1 MGQPAGRLGLAFA
14 VIALSGACGS
24 SSPATPKD
32 AGLVDRSATGT
43 VTEGCM
49 YVLGVSSCQTYT
61 GTQSEVTGEI
71 TACEKVYAGTEVASC
86 PTAGVLGTCVGIA
99 TGSLTET
106 TEIFYYQD
114 DAGILSLSDL
124 CDSAGGT
131 LAPSG

>member
-1 MGQPAGRLGLAFA
+1 VALVVVALG
-14 VIALSGACGS
+14 GACGS
-24 SSPATPKD
+24 SSPATTKD
-32 AGLVDRSATGT
+32 GGGGDRPATGK

-71 TACEKVYAGTEVASC
+71 NACEKVYAGTEVAAC
-86 PTAGVLGTCVGIA
+86 PTAGVLGTCVGID

-106 TEIFYYQD
+106 TEIFYYQN
-114 DAGILSLSDL
+114 DAGVLSLADL

-131 LAPSG
+131 LAGGG